1 VALVSLA
8 APGLAAQAKPADP
21 LLTLI
26 TEKGVVEIRLFA
38 SESPKSVEHILA
50 LAKRNFYRAQR
61 FHRVEG
67 SLVQFGDPQS
77 RDMSRRDWWGRQSS
91 GAIIGVAEFN
101 KRTHVR
107 GAVSLAHGGDPK
119 GADSQIFI
127 MKTASPSLNGKHV
140 VIGQVTAGMA
150 IVDGLKVAD
159 VIKNLTLKP
168 AAGQK

>member
-1 VALVSLA
+1 MSRMVLAFLIAGVAVMQVAS
-8 APGLAAQAKPADP
+8 PPVVAQTKPADP
-21 LLTLI
+21 TLSLV
-26 TEKGVVEIRLFA
+26 TEKGAIQLRLFQ
-38 SESPKSVEHILA
+38 SEAPKSVEHILA
-50 LAKRNFYRAQR
+50 LVKRNFYRAQR
-61 FHRVEG
+61 FHRVET

-77 RDMSRRDWWGRQSS
+77 RDVSLKDWWGRRSS

-127 MKTASPSLNGKHV
+127 MKAASPSLNGKHV
-140 VIGQVTAGMA
+140 VIGQVTEGMA

-159 VIKNLTLKP
+159 VI
-168 AAGQK
+168 